1 MSMGDVCGSIN
12 NSLNQKIAMCSS
24 MIGYCHYLE
33 AAGGEINL
41 PLDGISDIRRV
52 RGLVE
57 KRLNE
62 YSGGVGPVSS

>member
-1 MSMGDVCGSIN
+1 
-12 NSLNQKIAMCSS
+12 MCSS

-33 AAGGEINL
+33 AAGGEIAL

-62 YSGGVGPVSS
+62 YSAGVGLVYA